1 MCLLV
6 RRGKPA
12 CCLRMKVLHG
22 EGLATHSNGCPQ
34 VLPSLNKR
42 KNLGLSASKDRVAPK
57 TATMKEWRCTLEY
70 GFPFFP
76 AIKKGRSSTAL
87 TVLAAEGGRG
97 VGEGYFLTYLFS
109 VLGPTSA
116 P

>member
-34 VLPSLNKR
+34 VRPSLNKR
-42 KNLGLSASKDRVAPK
+42 KNLCPSASKNRFEPKNRNHEGMAMHAEILFWVGPDHLASSRVAAIL
-57 TATMKEWRCTLEY
+57 TAARDGIMMPLCGL
-70 GFPFFP
+70 P
-76 AIKKGRSSTAL
+76 
-87 TVLAAEGGRG
+87 
-97 VGEGYFLTYLFS
+97 
-109 VLGPTSA
+109 
-116 P
+116 